1 MYFWHLW
8 TDLVVLY
15 FKMLT
20 KNVKWGYFSHTL
32 GLKVTEGIKGTEAVL
47 EAEDVTLVFMNQY
60 GRFILQN
67 VHKNI

>member
-1 MYFWHLW
+1 MYFGHLW
-8 TDLVVLY
+8 TDLVILY

-20 KNVKWGYFSHTL
+20 INVKWGYFSHTL
-32 GLKVTEGIKGTEAVL
+32 GFKVTEGIKGTEAVL